1 MKNQLTKELPL
12 NFIFI
17 NIFFIFLLGCEPP
30 QKEEKIPVLSKV
42 EPALFTNMNPKV
54 TGLYFVN
61 EMKESENLNVLTYE
75 YLYNGAGVA
84 IGDVNNDGLP
94 DVFFSANLFG
104 GRLFV
109 NKGNLKFEQISE
121 TANVFQNGFTTGVS
135 MVDING
141 DGYDDIYLCKSLALQ
156 PELRANVL
164 LINNQDGTFTNKAK
178 EYGLDDRSFSNYA
191 NFFDYDNDGDL
202 DMYLLNHRIDFQEA
216 LTMVTFT
223 DEDGRIVKPEKDIDY
238 ENVSD
243 RLYRNNG
250 NGTFT
255 DVTKKARLLNNA
267 FGLSVT
273 TTDINKDGWM
283 DLYVANDYVDKDHFY
298 INNGDGTFTDT
309 IDEMF
314 FHMSKNAMGSD
325 IADINNDG
333 LMDLINLD
341 MMAEGNQRQKQL
353 KGQNPY
359 DQYHMA
365 VDYGLSH
372 QVMRNTLQL
381 NNGNGTFSEIGQLSG
396 VSHTDWSWT
405 PLFADFDNDGLK
417 DLFVSNGYYKDL
429 TDMDY
434 IKYDSNTAIQKAGGK
449 DNVKRTDL
457 VKLLKSNPPKN
468 YIYKNNG
475 DLTFSKKSN
484 DWGFTSSSFSNGAV
498 YADLDLDGDLDL
510 ITNNYNS
517 ESVLYRN
524 NSRELQPDNKYL
536 SIQLNGTKN
545 NPNGVGATVIVTTSK
560 GEQHLESSPYR
571 GYFSSVE
578 PLLHFGLGK
587 GIDSVFVRVNWPNGK
602 FQELKNVK
610 VNQRLVVDI
619 SKAKKR
625 KFQKKKSEKPLLAKV
640 QNQLTK
646 KHLHKEDNFIDFKRE
661 PLLEHKI
668 SNKGPFL
675 TKGDVNGDGLEDL
688 YIGGASGQSGT
699 LYLQKTSGDFVKKP
713 IVDLQKDADH
723 EDVQAV
729 FFDADNDADLD
740 LYVVSGG
747 YAFPE
752 GSNLYQDRLYLND
765 GKGNLTKTSTAL
777 PKLTANGTT
786 VLALDVD
793 KDGDKDLFIGG
804 NALPNAYPYPDQ
816 SFLLLNNEGAFSDA
830 SKQLPNNGKLGMIN
844 DALWLDVDNDNSSE
858 LILAGEWMPITFLKF
873 EDSKFKKI
881 KIKGFENSSG
891 WWNTIEAADMDGDGD
906 LDLIGGNRGNNSFFK
921 ASKEKPA
928 FIYAKDF
935 DENGS
940 IDAFPFYYFSDGK
953 SHPKHVLD
961 EIFSQYPNIRRKF
974 QRYKDYSNATL
985 SDIFTKEEQKGML
998 TLKVETFSSLLFENL
1013 GDGSFNSKPLPQN
1026 AQLSEAHGI
1035 LPADVNR
1042 DGYLDLLITG
1052 NNYGVDVEM
1061 GRSDANVGTVLLN
1074 DGKGN
1079 LNPASINKTG
1089 FFIPEDTRGI
1099 FTVGDLLLI
1108 MVNSGKPYAFKVK
1121 K

>member
-1 MKNQLTKELPL
+1 MKGFPL
-12 NFIFI
+12 KLIFI
-17 NIFFIFLLGCEPP
+17 STFFLFLLGCETP
-30 QKEEKIPVLSKV
+30 QKEEKKPITIAS
-42 EPALFTNMNPKV
+42 EPPLFTNMNPKV

-61 EMKESENLNVLTYE
+61 EMKESETLNILTYE

-121 TANVFQNGFTTGVS
+121 TAGVFQNGFTTGVS

-141 DGYDDIYLCKSLALQ
+141 DGYDDIYLCRSLALQ

-164 LINNQDGTFTNKAK
+164 LINNQDGTFTDKAK

-191 NFFDYDNDGDL
+191 SFFDYDNDGDL
-202 DMYLLNHRIDFQEA
+202 DMYLLNHRIDFKDA
-216 LTMVTFT
+216 LTLKTFT
-223 DEDGRIVKPEKDIDY
+223 DENGVTKAYKETKY

-255 DVTKKARLLNNA
+255 DVTGKAKLLNNA

-273 TTDINKDGWM
+273 VSDINKDGWM
-283 DLYVANDYVDKDHFY
+283 DLYVANDYADKDHFY
-298 INNGDGTFTDT
+298 INNGNGTFTDK
-309 IDEMF
+309 IDDMF
-314 FHMSKNAMGSD
+314 FHISKNAMGSD

-341 MMAEGNQRQKQL
+341 MMAEDNKRQKQL
-353 KGQNPY
+353 KGQSSY
-359 DQYHMA
+359 DQYYMA
-365 VDYGLSH
+365 VDFGLSH

-381 NNGNGTFSEIGQLSG
+381 NNGNGTFSEIGQLAG
-396 VSHTDWSWT
+396 ISHTDWSWT
-405 PLFADFDNDGLK
+405 PLIADFDNDGLK
-417 DLFVSNGYYKDL
+417 DIFITNGYYKDV

-449 DNVKRTDL
+449 DYVKPIDL
-457 VKLLKSNPPKN
+457 VQLMKSNPPMN

-475 DLTFSKKSN
+475 DLTFSKKSK
-484 DWGFTSSSFSNGAV
+484 DWGISSSSFSNGAV

-517 ESVLYRN
+517 ESALYRN
-524 NSRELQPDNKYL
+524 NSRELKPENKYL
-536 SIQLNGTKN
+536 SIQLKGTKA
-545 NPNGVGATVIVTTSK
+545 NPNGVGATVTLSTSK

-587 GIDSVFVRVNWPNGK
+587 DINSVSVLVKWSNGK
-602 FQELKNVK
+602 SQELKDVK

-619 SKAKKR
+619 SNAKK
-625 KFQKKKSEKPLLAKV
+625 KKVQKKKSNNSLLVQV

-646 KHLHKEDNFIDFKRE
+646 TNKHKEDNFIDFKRE

-675 TKGDVNGDGLEDL
+675 TKGDVNGDGFEDL
-688 YIGGASGQSGT
+688 YVGGASGQSGT
-699 LYLQKTSGDFVKKP
+699 LYLQKTNGDFESKP
-713 IVDLQKDADH
+713 VADFKKDAVH
-723 EDVQAV
+723 EDVQAL
-729 FFDADNDADLD
+729 FFDADNDQDLD

-765 GKGNLTKTSTAL
+765 GTGNFAKTSSAL
-777 PKLTANGTT
+777 PKLHANGTT
-786 VLALDVD
+786 VLAFDVD
-793 KDGDKDLFIGG
+793 KDGDQDLFVGG

-816 SFLLLNNEGAFSDA
+816 SFLLLNNGGVFSDV
-830 SKQLPNNGKLGMIN
+830 STQLPNNGKLGMIN
-844 DALWLDVDNDNSSE
+844 DALWIDIDNDNDSE
-858 LILAGEWMPITFLKF
+858 LILAGEWMPITVLKF
-873 EDSKFKKI
+873 QDSKFKEVTTE
-881 KIKGFENSSG
+881 GFENSSG

-921 ASKEKPA
+921 ASIEKPA
-928 FIYAKDF
+928 SIYAKDF
-935 DENGS
+935 DGNGS

-953 SHPKHVLD
+953 SHPKHILD
-961 EIFSQYPNIRRKF
+961 EVFAQYPNIRRKF

-998 TLKVETFSSLLFENL
+998 TLKAQTFSSTFFENL
-1013 GDGSFNSKPLPQN
+1013 GDGSFTPKPLPTK
-1026 AQLSEAHGI
+1026 AQFSEVHGI
-1035 LPADVNR
+1035 LPIDIDNN
-1042 DGYLDLLITG
+1042 GSLELLITG

-1061 GRSDANVGTVLLN
+1061 GQNDANIGIVLLN

-1079 LNPASINKTG
+1079 LNPASVNETG
-1089 FFIPEDTRGI
+1089 FFIPGDTRGI
-1099 FTVGDLLLI
+1099 FKIGDILFITV
-1108 MVNSGKPYAFKVK
+1108 NNGKSYAFKINE
-1121 K
+1121 